1 MVIYGDILFILNMI
15 IDYLLLGLTAVVAK
29 RDLGLLRRII
39 ASLMG
44 GLSSFYIFVES
55 ENIVI
60 DLLFRLTVAIIMI
73 LTVFGFKNIRI
84 LIKSLFIYYSFSVF
98 LSGVSILLSN
108 VIKTNVI
115 EINNTYFYIG
125 ISPIILIISSVI
137 FYVCL
142 VLFFRIKK
150 GSDGATECLVTLFYK
165 YNSICL
171 KGLIDSGNSICDLMS
186 DSKIFI
192 SSEKTIKILTGTDIE
207 SYFLMSENA
216 DRCRVIPASTVAGN
230 TVLKAVRIDNARLVI
245 SNKEYSFSKP
255 IIAVSANLKD
265 QNYDLI
271 IPKSAIEGD

>member
-73 LTVFGFKNIRI
+73 LTVFGFKSIRI

-150 GSDGATECLVTLFYK
+150 GSDGATECSVTLFYK

-186 DSKIFI
+186 DSKILI
-192 SSEKTIKILTGTDIE
+192 SSEKTIKLLTGTDIE
-207 SYFLMSENA
+207 RYFLLPENA

>member
-150 GSDGATECLVTLFYK
+150 GSDGTTECSVTLFYK

-186 DSKIFI
+186 DSKILI
-192 SSEKTIKILTGTDIE
+192 SSEKTIKLLTGTDIE
-207 SYFLMSENA
+207 SYFLLPENA

>member
-142 VLFFRIKK
+142 VLFLRIKK
-150 GSDGATECLVTLFYK
+150 GSDGATECSVTLFYK

-186 DSKIFI
+186 DSKILI
-192 SSEKTIKILTGTDIE
+192 SSEKTIKLLTGTDIE
-207 SYFLMSENA
+207 SYFLLPENA

-230 TVLKAVRIDNARLVI
+230 TVLKAVRIDNASLVI

>member
-39 ASLMG
+39 ASLIG

-142 VLFFRIKK
+142 VLFLRIKK
-150 GSDGATECLVTLFYK
+150 GSDGTTECSVTLFYK

-186 DSKIFI
+186 DSKILI
-192 SSEKTIKILTGTDIE
+192 SSEKTIKLLTGTDIE
-207 SYFLMSENA
+207 SYFLLPENA

-255 IIAVSANLKD
+255 IIAVSSNLKD

>member
-39 ASLMG
+39 ASLIG

-73 LTVFGFKNIRI
+73 LTVFGFKSIRI

-150 GSDGATECLVTLFYK
+150 GSDGATECSVTLFYK

-186 DSKIFI
+186 DSKILI
-192 SSEKTIKILTGTDIE
+192 SSEKTIKLLTGTDIE
-207 SYFLMSENA
+207 SYFLLPENA